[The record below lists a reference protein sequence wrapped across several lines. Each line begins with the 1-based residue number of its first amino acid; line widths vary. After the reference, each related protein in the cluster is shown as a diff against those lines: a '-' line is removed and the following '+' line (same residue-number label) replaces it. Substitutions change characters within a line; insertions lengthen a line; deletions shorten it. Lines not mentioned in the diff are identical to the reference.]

1 LQNFA
6 VAITDFHDCHRHD
19 QVGVHHMQT
28 HLVEEADQT
37 QVLNL
42 DAILLA
48 TAFGLYN
55 FLDRPSTNANL
66 SICFQILQSFLNQLS
81 DWSLLYS
88 LNDLVSEDRVE
99 ILY

>member
-1 LQNFA
+1 
-6 VAITDFHDCHRHD
+6 
-19 QVGVHHMQT
+19 MQT

-37 QVLNL
+37 QVLDL
-42 DAILLA
+42 EAILLA

-55 FLDRPSTNANL
+55 FLDRPSTNVNL

-88 LNDLVSEDRVE
+88 LNNLVSEDRVE